1 MLNRNYGQGVNE
13 KVLVKIS
20 TYKVMR
26 QEELVN
32 TLLEVKAGGSLSEVL
47 IISPNEK
54 ASRKVSNEI
63 KMCLKDHNGE
73 PDLTSVKKI
82 CEKVYSEVN
91 LYNDF
96 H

>member
-1 MLNRNYGQGVNE
+1 
-13 KVLVKIS
+13 
-20 TYKVMR
+20 MR
-26 QEELVN
+26 QEELIN

-47 IISPNEK
+47 LISPNEK

-63 KMCLKDHNGE
+63 KLCLKEHNGE
-73 PDLTSVKKI
+73 PDLTTVKNMCKKI
-82 CEKVYSEVN
+82 QSEVN